1 MKIAAM
7 TEGPD
12 WNSPVA
18 ETFAAAEWLL
28 ILEMEPAG
36 RHLHP
41 RSHIQS
47 RQ

>member
-28 ILEMEPAG
+28 IDRKSTRLNS
-36 RHLHP
+36 
-41 RSHIQS
+41 SH
-47 RQ
+47 RL